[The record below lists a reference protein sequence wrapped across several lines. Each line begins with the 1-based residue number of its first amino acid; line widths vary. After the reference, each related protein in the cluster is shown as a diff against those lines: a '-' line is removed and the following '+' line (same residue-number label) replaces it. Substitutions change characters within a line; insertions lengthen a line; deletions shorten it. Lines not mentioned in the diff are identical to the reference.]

1 LLQRAG
7 RYPTKKQR
15 SEKMLNQQI
24 EPRDSGSV
32 EDAFATPAGSGWEL
46 LLSLS
51 VQEART
57 ILARTQERAAIEAE
71 DFWGQA
77 EEACSV
83 DPIG

>member
-1 LLQRAG
+1 
-7 RYPTKKQR
+7 
-15 SEKMLNQQI
+15 MLNQQI

-32 EDAFATPAGSGWEL
+32 EDAFATPVGGGREL
-46 LLSLS
+46 LLSLT

-57 ILARTQERAAIEAE
+57 ILARAQERAAIEAE

-77 EEACSV
+77 DEACTV

>member
-1 LLQRAG
+1 
-7 RYPTKKQR
+7 
-15 SEKMLNQQI
+15 MLNQQI
-24 EPRDSGSV
+24 EPRDIWSV
-32 EDAFATPAGSGWEL
+32 EEAFAPPAGGGREM

-57 ILARTQERAAIEAE
+57 ILAGAQERAAIEAE